1 MTIHA
6 MEVLL
11 KNLDDR
17 LARIERILPTLATKD
32 DLRGFPTAEDP
43 KGFTTQ
49 ADLRGFATKADLQAF
64 ATKDDLRGFAT
75 KADLKAFATKDDL
88 KPFATKDD
96 LAQGLSG
103 LRTLIEHS
111 RDETRL
117 LAEHVSRLIDKVER
131 GA

>member
-43 KGFTTQ
+43 KGFATR
-49 ADLRGFATKADLQAF
+49 ADLSAFATKDDLQAF
-64 ATKDDLRGFAT
+64 ATKTDLDD
-75 KADLKAFATKDDL
+75 
-88 KPFATKDD
+88 
-96 LAQGLSG
+96 GLNG
-103 LRTLIEHS
+103 LRILIEHS

-117 LAEHVSRLIDKVER
+117 LAEHVSRLLDKVER
-131 GA
+131 ER